1 MTDLVLK
8 DVSFSYPGGF
18 LAVDHINMEIK
29 AGENVAIVGQNG
41 AGKTTTV
48 KMMNGL
54 LRPTEGQVLIGEMNT
69 KDYTIKQDLYYHP
82 NLPRSIHLYEE

>member
-1 MTDLVLK
+1 MSDLILK

-29 AGENVAIVGQNG
+29 SGENVAIVGQNG

-54 LRPTEGQVLIGEMNT
+54 LKWTKNYETRSCRGRPESAGGT
-69 KDYTIKQDLYYHP
+69 
-82 NLPRSIHLYEE
+82 